1 MWILRHER
9 DLRAKRERLGQK
21 TAGEGKKTRAHAAPS
36 FEKNT
41 LPTPADGFEARDASG
56 RAGGVRPARGSRAE
70 RRYEARARFR
80 GRARRR
86 ATARRAAW
94 RREEAHGT
102 PRALAP
108 GLESDARPRASSGRN
123 AAGRRVDRRSPRG
136 VGTVTSRGASALGAR
151 STERPSRARAT
162 HGTPGPVA
170 GRFVRVS
177 AFRGG
182 VVPWAVSCH
191 RSAWRIVR
199 CLFGGEARLVTI
211 VASRGSLGS
220 GVADERVVCADRR
233 QLSVHGCATRGR
245 ECARASR
252 DGAVRRLGQIST
264 RRRRSREFAQFP
276 EPSISASFCRFE
288 APSGSQTFGP
298 GRTRF

>member
-1 MWILRHER
+1 MFGPRAGPEPNADTRRARGFGGER
-9 DLRAKRERLGQK
+9 A
-21 TAGEGKKTRAHAAPS
+21 AAP
-36 FEKNT
+36 
-41 LPTPADGFEARDASG
+41 PRAARRGGERRLTAHRG
-56 RAGGVRPARGSRAE
+56 RSPLGSRAT
-70 RRYEARARFR
+70 RVL
-80 GRARRR
+80 ARRR
-86 ATARRAAW
+86 DGMRRAA
-94 RREEAHGT
+94 RRG
-102 PRALAP
+102 
-108 GLESDARPRASSGRN
+108 
-123 AAGRRVDRRSPRG
+123 DRRSPRG